1 MNEVLKKSAA
11 LGGDRHILDTDNA
24 ALRYRVLRRAPHAEL
39 EAFIEHYWIIRW
51 DLIDPFTT
59 QVLPPASANLV
70 FQAGGARLS
79 GVTTGSFD
87 YTLEGRGT
95 VVGVMFRPG
104 GLYPFTR
111 RSLHE
116 LTDREIPAT
125 TAFAAA
131 DDEFNERVRA
141 GGDDEIVQM
150 VDRML
155 LDDRPEPDER
165 VRLVNEIIAR
175 LSEDPRATV
184 ASTAQRFAMS
194 ERSLQQLF
202 HSYVGVGVK
211 WVIMRLRLIE
221 AAELARTDPKLS
233 WSGVAA
239 DLGYSDQAHFAN
251 DFRRIIGRTPTE
263 YLRHIRV

>member
-11 LGGDRHILDTDNA
+11 PGVDRHILDPDNA

-51 DLIDPFTT
+51 DLIEPFTT

-70 FQAGGARLS
+70 FQPGGARLS

-111 RSLHE
+111 RSVHE
-116 LTDREIPAT
+116 LTDHEVPASS
-125 TAFAAA
+125 AFTAA
-131 DDEFNERVRA
+131 DHEFNEQVRA
-141 GGDDEIVQM
+141 RDDDEAVAM
-150 VDRML
+150 VDQML
-155 LDDRPEPDER
+155 LGVRPEPDER
-165 VRLVNEIIAR
+165 VRLVNEIIAQ
-175 LSEDPRATV
+175 LSGDPGGTV

-202 HSYVGVGVK
+202 HTYVGVGVK
-211 WVIMRLRLIE
+211 WIIMRLRLLE
-221 AAELARTDPKLS
+221 AAELARADAKLS
-233 WSGVAA
+233 WSAVAA

-251 DFRRIIGRTPTE
+251 DFRRMIGRTPTE